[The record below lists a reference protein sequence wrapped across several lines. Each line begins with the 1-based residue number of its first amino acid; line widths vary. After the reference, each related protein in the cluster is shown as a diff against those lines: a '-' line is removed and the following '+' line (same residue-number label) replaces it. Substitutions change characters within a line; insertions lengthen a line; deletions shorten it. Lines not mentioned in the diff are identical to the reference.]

1 MNYHDPHR
9 LGLKRPKPLLLLSFN
24 VQVIQRNTQ
33 FQIISIIWRT
43 RIKRL
48 DFNTDIKKNTF
59 MKKYEYNYIGTR
71 TKHNVNISVP
81 DFPGLYLI

>member
-1 MNYHDPHR
+1 MNYHDPHH